1 MWIHSHMCLC
11 LTLWKKEEEAGG
23 GGGGEGGAND
33 WNHLGDAVAHAP
45 MVEHFKAF
53 ITAKQ

>member
-11 LTLWKKEEEAGG
+11 LTLWKKEEEVG
-23 GGGGEGGAND
+23 GGGGEGGANG
-33 WNHLGDAVAHAP
+33 WNRLDDAVVHTP
-45 MVEHFKAF
+45 MVEHFKIF